1 MDRYFLDIRGGCAAV
16 RDRQHPGY
24 DEDYPGLHRVMLD
37 VVEYKHGIYT
47 DENEEVIG
55 SWKVRQEDIDYL
67 QSVCDKLNVWPDR
80 ERKLKE
86 LGI

>member
-37 VVEYKHGIYT
+37 VV
-47 DENEEVIG
+47 
-55 SWKVRQEDIDYL
+55 
-67 QSVCDKLNVWPDR
+67 WPDR
-80 ERKLKE
+80 EKKLKE

>member
-24 DEDYPGLHRVMLD
+24 DESYPGLHKSMLD
-37 VVEYKHGIYT
+37 VVEYKHGFNDNGWQI
-47 DENEEVIG
+47 N
-55 SWKVRQEDIDYL
+55 KEDIDYL
-67 QSVCDKLNVWPDR
+67 QSVCDKLNVWPHR